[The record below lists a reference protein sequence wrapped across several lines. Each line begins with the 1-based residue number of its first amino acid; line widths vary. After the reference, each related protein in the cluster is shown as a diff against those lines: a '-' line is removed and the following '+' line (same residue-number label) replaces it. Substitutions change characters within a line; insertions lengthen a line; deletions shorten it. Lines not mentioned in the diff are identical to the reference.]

1 MARAETVAPMRDAD
15 FLHIT
20 QWAVLGKGDTQGREV
35 DFPVGCS
42 SGVTHDEYVLP
53 SFA

>member
-1 MARAETVAPMRDAD
+1 MARAETVAPMPDAD
-15 FLHIT
+15 FLRIT
-20 QWAVLGKGDTQGREV
+20 QWAVLGKEDTQGREV

-42 SGVTHDEYVLP
+42 SGVTHDQCVSL